1 MSIPESLI
9 APLAIAVWALV
20 ALVSLK
26 VAAEAVSLTVKVARY
41 VRPWLSE
48 MAAKRRRKKHH
59 AEYEA
64 ARRAIVVY
72 YNRSILK

>member
-1 MSIPESLI
+1 MTIPESLI

-48 MAAKRRRKKHH
+48 MAAKRRCKKYR
-59 AEYEA
+59 AEE
-64 ARRAIVVY
+64 ARRAIAEAKPESV
-72 YNRSILK
+72 